1 MLKIKT
7 KSKKV
12 NLEVNFRLLFV
23 LLNRIFCCAVAFY
36 LSTFFPTNIFSFVTF
51 AINNVT
57 WSIRC
62 EQMTHQK
69 VPSQSCHNHFSCVKS
84 RKIVKKSIL
93 IYFRTK
99 KKLLHVAKQVKF
111 LYVQQKERSQCLWLS
126 FCLSNLKL

>member
-1 MLKIKT
+1 MFKIKT

-12 NLEVNFRLLFV
+12 NLEVDFRLLFV

-93 IYFRTK
+93 IYLRTK
-99 KKLLHVAKQVKF
+99 KKITSRSKTKM
-111 LYVQQKERSQCLWLS
+111 YVQQKERSQCLWLS